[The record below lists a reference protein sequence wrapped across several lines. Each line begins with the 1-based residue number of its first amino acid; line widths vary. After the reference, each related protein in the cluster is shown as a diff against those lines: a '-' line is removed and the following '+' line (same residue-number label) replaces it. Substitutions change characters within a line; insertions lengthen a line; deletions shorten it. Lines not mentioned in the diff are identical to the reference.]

1 MKTVFRVA
9 ERLAGPLLLLSLGLV
24 LLWIGAIHLATPQP
38 VVSLLS
44 LSPPFLA
51 ESAHPL

>member
-9 ERLAGPLLLLSLGLV
+9 ERLTWPLLLLSLGLV

-51 ESAHPL
+51 FSAHPL